1 MLQSCH
7 LGTLS
12 PTAGTPLTH
21 PHLRLRPMNKG
32 HMDSTTHTHKHTLE
46 VEVLRDLPG
55 KLLPAKVSV
64 ARRLLVDWSL

>member
-21 PHLRLRPMNKG
+21 PHSRLRPMNKG
-32 HMDSTTHTHKHTLE
+32 HMDSTTHTHTLE

-64 ARRLLVDWSL
+64 ACSLLVDWSL